1 MTIEQTIGYWLIVI
15 GCAMVAIWI
24 ALHLSTRP
32 KPKRAPRPRSTTA
45 PLKGDLMRPKEVSRL
60 LGIPLSTLCMMR
72 HDGRGPAF
80 IQDGKPVYYRRAD
93 VQAWMARQTV
103 AAPLL
108 PNAFLGDRDPSDE
121 AVHI

>member
-1 MTIEQTIGYWLIVI
+1 MTIEQIGYLLAVI
-15 GCAMVAIWI
+15 GCLMLAAWVYGEIQRRA
-24 ALHLSTRP
+24 